1 MIKNNL
7 TLVFCLISAIP
18 FAQKFETNVIVT
30 PTVTF
35 GETGLFDTGASRF
48 DYDAAFGFS
57 SAIQEFY
64 NVSKRIAIGSELN
77 YSNSNYKMSRML
89 MYGDG
94 GVRTGP
100 EWYLNIQTL
109 NMPLIFRYQTLKKWM
124 FQAGYGFTYVLDS
137 KIKAYSYYDRGT
149 YYPMIKRIR
158 VENASFDIQGNFN
171 SSYTFAFGKGFNLK
185 QRAAMIQIYFEQT
198 LKEYSLYDNWSNPD
212 SKYVQ
217 KYTFK
222 PHMIGLRLGINL

>member
-1 MIKNNL
+1 MTKNYL
-7 TLVFCLISAIP
+7 ILVFCLLSAIA
-18 FAQKFETNVIVT
+18 FAQKFETNFIVA

-35 GETGLFDTGASRF
+35 GETGLFDSGASRF

-64 NVSKRIAIGSELN
+64 NVNKRIAIGSELN

-94 GVRTGP
+94 GERPGP

-109 NMPLIFRYQTLKKWM
+109 NIPLILRYQTLKKWM

-137 KIKAYSYYDRGT
+137 RIKAYRYNDRGT

-158 VENASFDIQGNFN
+158 VENANFDIQGDFN
-171 SSYTFAFGKGFNLK
+171 SYYTLAFGKGFNLK
-185 QRAAMIQIYFEQT
+185 QRTAMIQIYFEQT
-198 LKEYSLYDNWSNPD
+198 LKEYRLFDNWSNPN
-212 SKYVQ
+212 SEYVHEY
-217 KYTFK
+217 KFK
-222 PHMIGLRLGINL
+222 PHMVGLRLGINL